1 MTRNLFPTLGVE
13 PLVGRSFVAP
23 EGAPGETAVAIL
35 SYDLWQRRFG
45 GDRAIVGQTIRLD
58 NQPHQVVGIMPRGF
72 QFPSEGIHVWMPVD
86 LRATPG
92 AQSRGGFYLS
102 VVGRLKPD
110 ASLERANT
118 ELTAVSQALAWTYK
132 ENIDASAFAVPL
144 QQDLVRTTRSSF
156 LLLLAA
162 AVLVLLIACANVAG
176 LLVTRGA
183 ERDREFAVRTAL
195 GGSRIQLLRQLLVE
209 GLLLSSGAA
218 ALGLLIATQMFDL
231 LEMLVPDALRGA
243 VAPELDLRLLVVA
256 LVAVVVTGVVFGL
269 VPLRQAAR
277 MNLRAPLND
286 RTDGSAT
293 GRRRAQSALVTAEI
307 ALAVVVLFS
316 TGLMIRTIL
325 NLQAVD
331 PGFRTENVLTANVG
345 LTPADYPTA
354 DRQAAFH
361 RDVIARLRRLPGVV
375 SAGFTTFL
383 PYTVLIGAGPVAAEA
398 RPAPQDGSNVAVIRY
413 VTPDYLDTLGV
424 PRLRGRGFSDRD
436 TGPPAVALISE
447 RVARALFDG
456 DPVGRR
462 IAFSPVFVP
471 RLALTV
477 VGVVGDIKGEG
488 LETPNTRGVI
498 YVPSAQLEQVGFF
511 SPRALAVRTTSDP
524 LALAAAAERE
534 IRAVNPNQTISDVRT
549 LESVVGA
556 QIAGRRVQAGFFTI
570 FGGLA
575 LFMAALGV
583 YGLFSFVVTSRLR
596 ELGVRAAMGAQRRDL
611 VALVARG
618 SSVSVVWGLAAGLA
632 LAAAVSRSMS
642 NLIYG
647 VDPMDWVSLAGAS
660 SMLAAVAGFAA
671 LIPVWR
677 ATRLDPM
684 TVLRA
689 E

>member
-86 LRATPG
+86 LLATPG

-447 RVARALFDG
+447 RVAKALFDG